1 MRGKGQ
7 RRKEKARDSGGERM
21 LEESARAKN
30 LSCQRTSAC
39 IFLAKNWICLCLA
52 VGRSR
57 KVNIYLLAS
66 L

>member
-30 LSCQRTSAC
+30 LS
-39 IFLAKNWICLCLA
+39 
-52 VGRSR
+52 
-57 KVNIYLLAS
+57 
-66 L
+66 